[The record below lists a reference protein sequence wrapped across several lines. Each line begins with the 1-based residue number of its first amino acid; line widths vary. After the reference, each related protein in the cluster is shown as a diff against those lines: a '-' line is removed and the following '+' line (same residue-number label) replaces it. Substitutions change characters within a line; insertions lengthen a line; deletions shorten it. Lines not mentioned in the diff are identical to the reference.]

1 MSDVRN
7 NFADGIQEK
16 IDEIEQAIADG
27 VADAESNEDML
38 IRLRQLVENAKD
50 GTITDDEM
58 IMAMLRHMKLWLKE
72 YREGKQ

>member
-7 NFADGIQEK
+7 NFAEGIQEK

-27 VADAESNEDML
+27 AADAESNEGTL

-50 GTITDDEM
+50 DTITDDEV
-58 IMAMLRHMKLWLKE
+58 IMAMLRHTKLWLKE
-72 YREGKQ
+72 YREAKQ